1 MSRTSPLAFLLFGV
15 VLVTSA
21 CSDSASNAPTSP
33 SGPQYQIGT
42 GPACSPNDLTKAAA
56 ALAGRRSALVDL
68 AGLISSKNANSPAAT
83 ATAFNMF
90 AEVAR
95 LADAGHAAGTWTAQ
109 NSADGASVTVLA
121 IACADVAL
129 SGQNTLAV
137 FTAALDAA
145 GLYEVRGG
153 GSDATGPAIAHDG
166 MAGVQAPGTGFG
178 VWMSGRGLFY
188 GYPIATFS
196 TEIFGGYA
204 MDVSVVR
211 PIPRPADTPAALVGD
226 GVIALC
232 ANVNPQP
239 FTDDQLRIQK
249 TSRILPIASGAFV
262 PCSAPAAVSASSA
275 RLGPNFA
282 LAAAA
287 TGIGGTIRNFSPHEI
302 VFPGTVNLTF
312 VSQPLDGTAN
322 VPLAS
327 SPAGG
332 IVVSV
337 KAQNGTPWEG
347 VRVQLDGVN
356 NNGNFVAACNNIADT
371 DEQGL
376 AHFPDF
382 SLNKAGGFRLLAH
395 TVPPT
400 TDPDVNTFTPDS
412 TTSLGFNLKNSSDP
426 SPCS

>member
-196 TEIFGGYA
+196 TEVFGGYA

-395 TVPPT
+395 TVPPA
-400 TDPDVNTFTPDS
+400 TDPDVTTFTPDS

>member
-153 GSDATGPAIAHDG
+153 GNDATTPAIAHDG

-178 VWMSGRGLFY
+178 TWMSGRGLFY

-196 TEIFGGYA
+196 TEVFGGYA

-211 PIPRPADTPAALVGD
+211 PIPRPATTPAALVGD

-232 ANVNPQP
+232 ANVNPQGL
-239 FTDDQLRIQK
+239 DNAALRVQK
-249 TSRILPIASGAFV
+249 LSRILPTASGDFV
-262 PCSAPAAVSASSA
+262 PCAAPTTLSPSAT
-275 RLGPNFA
+275 RLGPSFA
-282 LAAAA
+282 LAAAS

-382 SLNKAGGFRLLAH
+382 SLNKAGGYRLVAH
-395 TVPPT
+395 TVSPG
-400 TDPDVNTFTPDS
+400 TDPDVTTFAPDS
-412 TTSLGFNLKNSSDP
+412 TTSAGFNLKNSSDP

>member
-15 VLVTSA
+15 ALVTSA
-21 CSDSASNAPTSP
+21 CSDSASNAPTAP
-33 SGPQYQIGT
+33 TGPQYQIGT
-42 GPACSPNDLTKAAA
+42 GPACSSNDLVKAAA
-56 ALAGRRSALVDL
+56 ALAGRPSHLVDL
-68 AGLISSKNANSPAAT
+68 TKLITDKNANTSAAT
-83 ATAFNMF
+83 ATAFDIF

-95 LADAGHAAGTWTAQ
+95 LRDAATAWTDQ
-109 NSADGASVTVLA
+109 NSADGASVTVQA
-121 IACADVAL
+121 IACADVAA
-129 SGQNTLAV
+129 SGAATATQFA
-137 FTAALDAA
+137 AALGAP
-145 GLYEVRGG
+145 GLYAVRGG
-153 GSDATGPAIAHDG
+153 GNDATTPAIAHDG

-178 VWMSGRGLFY
+178 TWMSGRGLFY

-196 TEIFGGYA
+196 TEVFGGYA

-211 PIPRPADTPAALVGD
+211 PVPRPAGTPAALVGD
-226 GVIALC
+226 GTIALC
-232 ANVNPQP
+232 VVNPQP
-239 FTDDQLRIQK
+239 GADSGLRVTKI
-249 TSRILPIASGAFV
+249 SHILPVASGDFV
-262 PCSAPAAVSASSA
+262 PCAAPTTLSPSAT

-282 LAAAA
+282 LAAAS

-356 NNGNFVAACNNIADT
+356 NNGNFVVACNNIADT

-382 SLNKAGGFRLLAH
+382 SLNKAGGYQLVAH
-395 TVPPT
+395 TVPPG
-400 TDPDVNTFTPDS
+400 TDPDVTTFAPDS
-412 TTSLGFNLKNSSDP
+412 TTSAGFNLKNSSDP

>member
-56 ALAGRRSALVDL
+56 ALAGRRSTLVDL

-196 TEIFGGYA
+196 TEVFGGYA

-211 PIPRPADTPAALVGD
+211 PIPRPATTPAALVGD

-395 TVPPT
+395 TVPPA
-400 TDPDVNTFTPDS
+400 TDPDVTTFTPDS